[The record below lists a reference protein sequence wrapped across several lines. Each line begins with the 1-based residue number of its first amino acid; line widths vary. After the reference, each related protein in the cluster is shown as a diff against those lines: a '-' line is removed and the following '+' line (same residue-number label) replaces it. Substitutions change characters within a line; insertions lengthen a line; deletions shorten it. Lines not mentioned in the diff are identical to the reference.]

1 MQNYRLSWPVF
12 SEAPAFTLRR
22 YAGKI
27 SYPASFAEQAWRS
40 AKMLL
45 FLELCSHNRARK
57 SCPRIVG
64 YNIIEGHFKISHQ
77 QKAERIFSFLSKR
90 RRIHEGSWRGNCWY
104 RLGCGRAYP
113 CVSSESSDGNPGHRK
128 P

>member
-45 FLELCSHNRARK
+45 FLELCCAQPGAKILSSNRWLQYHRRALQDK
-57 SCPRIVG
+57 SSA
-64 YNIIEGHFKISHQ
+64 EGGADILVFV
-77 QKAERIFSFLSKR
+77 KAEADS
-90 RRIHEGSWRGNCWY
+90 
-104 RLGCGRAYP
+104 
-113 CVSSESSDGNPGHRK
+113 
-128 P
+128 